1 MTAPRVLQSDVL
13 IAGGGIIGLSLA
25 LELYNRG
32 AQVTVVERDTAMSH
46 ASTAA
51 AGMLAAEDPYNPPE
65 ITLLARFSTEIYPEM
80 LARIESLSGIVVPFQ
95 TGATVQYLSGGS
107 SILLAEHSLDPRQ
120 LAAALLA
127 AVRATSIDLRQHT
140 GNLELADTPEAIH
153 VRDATGTEF
162 AAPQFV
168 HCTGTW
174 FRGQNAVSPRKGQ
187 MLRVQLP
194 SPLTEVHRAEHI
206 YIVPRTLGP
215 QAGSALIGATIEDAG
230 FDTTTHPAD
239 LANLRARAAE
249 LLPEL
254 ASESDA
260 PQLEAWAGLR
270 PFTPDGLPLLGILSP
285 REFVATG
292 HFRNGILL
300 APATARVMADL
311 LENKSPT
318 IDLTP
323 FSPNR
328 YNQTGT

>member
-1 MTAPRVLQSDVL
+1 MTALGMYQSDVL
-13 IAGGGIIGLSLA
+13 IAGGGIIGLTLA
-25 LELYNRG
+25 LELYTRG
-32 AQVTVVERDTAMSH
+32 AQVTVIERDTAMSH

-65 ITLLARFSTEIYPEM
+65 IALLAKFSTDVYPEM
-80 LARIESLSGIVVPFQ
+80 LARIESLSGINVPFQ
-95 TGATVQYLSGGS
+95 TSTTVQYLSGGS

-127 AVRATSIDLRQHT
+127 AVRATSIDLREHA
-140 GNLELADTPEAIH
+140 GELEIADTSDPIH
-153 VRDATGTEF
+153 VRDSTGAEF
-162 AAPQFV
+162 SAPQLV
-168 HCTGTW
+168 HCTGAW

-230 FDTTTHPAD
+230 FDTATHPAD

-254 ASESDA
+254 SAA

-270 PFTPDGLPLLGILSP
+270 PFTPDSLPLLGALSP

-311 LENKSPT
+311 LENKAPA
-318 IDLTP
+318 IDLTS

-328 YNQTGT
+328 YNQSGT